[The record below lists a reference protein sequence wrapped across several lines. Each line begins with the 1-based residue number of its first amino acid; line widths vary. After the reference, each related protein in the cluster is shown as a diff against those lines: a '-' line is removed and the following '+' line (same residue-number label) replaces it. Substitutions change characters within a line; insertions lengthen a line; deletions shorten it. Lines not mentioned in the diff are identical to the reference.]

1 MTSDNFNFDDY
12 YEPPTQE
19 FIRNSL
25 TYGLKV
31 DSSANFQP
39 VITPGLQSGDLV
51 PFYMLRNRN
60 KLVRTLIRYAYKK
73 KSQILRTPLL
83 GSFALFIKNNMNER
97 NLKSMDSNL
106 PRLDLSHIM
115 ALETDDFIEQLYM
128 EALSRPPD

>member
-1 MTSDNFNFDDY
+1 MTSDNFDDY

-39 VITPGLQSGDLV
+39 VTTPGLQSGDPV

-73 KSQILRTPLL
+73 RVRFCVPRSLGILLYSSRT
-83 GSFALFIKNNMNER
+83 
-97 NLKSMDSNL
+97 
-106 PRLDLSHIM
+106 
-115 ALETDDFIEQLYM
+115 T
-128 EALSRPPD
+128 